1 LVAPE
6 KFCIIFKTKK
16 SKIWRKLLE
25 LWSVTHIQTHRQ
37 SDMGFFSAYAIISFG
52 LRARNNLHYLFLQ
65 TCLNWKK
72 FFWLKTKGFF
82 LSLFFIF
89 FLFLCFAAVW
99 HSLQMASMGVLF
111 SLHLLFRL
119 VLSCFV
125 SLTIGL
131 DLNGLYWLGTPGR
144 HKVFAFWSDN
154 LGFRFFEFGRGYFLF
169 AVYLLGRIPARVEM
183 LP

>member
-72 FFWLKTKGFF
+72 FFKLKTKGFF
-82 LSLFFIF
+82 YLYSFFYF
-89 FLFLCFAAVW
+89 FFYFLRQSGTHSRWRAWVCF
-99 HSLQMASMGVLF
+99 LASTFF
-111 SLHLLFRL
+111 SAWCCLVSCLWLLGWTWTVF
-119 VLSCFV
+119 
-125 SLTIGL
+125 IGL
-131 DLNGLYWLGTPGR
+131 ALLAGI
-144 HKVFAFWSDN
+144 K
-154 LGFRFFEFGRGYFLF
+154 FLHF
-169 AVYLLGRIPARVEM
+169 DPII
-183 LP
+183 